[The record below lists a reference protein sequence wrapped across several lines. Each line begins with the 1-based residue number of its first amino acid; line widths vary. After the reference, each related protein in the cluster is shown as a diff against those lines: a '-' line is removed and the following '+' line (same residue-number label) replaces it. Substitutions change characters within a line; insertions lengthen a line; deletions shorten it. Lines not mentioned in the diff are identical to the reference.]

1 MDVGGKQAVARYGD
15 LYVDRVT
22 GERAVVLRGDAES
35 GGRSLMVHLVV
46 RPGGAV
52 TGAHIHPAL
61 NERFCVLEGKLG
73 TRVAGAE
80 RTLEVGEELTVP
92 AGIEHDWWNAGDTEA
107 SVLVELTPG
116 DPRFVVMIATLFGL
130 ANAGRTNDK
139 GQPGL
144 LQSTLIGREFWDVI
158 RFTARPFW
166 QQWIAFML
174 LGPIARLR
182 GLRGLYREY
191 LRPHGSVEPDAA
203 ALAAAGIDPP
213 RAAAA

>member
-1 MDVGGKQAVARYGD
+1 MNSKKPVARYGD

-35 GGRSLMVHLVV
+35 GGQSLLVHLVV

-61 NERFCVLEGKLG
+61 TERFQVLEGRLG
-73 TRVAGAE
+73 TRVAAAE
-80 RTLEVGEELTVP
+80 RTLEVGEEITVP
-92 AGIEHDWWNAGDTEA
+92 PGVEHDWWNVGTTEA

-116 DPRFVVMIATLFGL
+116 DPRFVTMIATLFGL
-130 ANAGRTNDK
+130 ANAGHTNDK

-144 LQSTLIGREFWDVI
+144 LQSVLIGEEFWDVI

-166 QQWIAFML
+166 QQRIAFAL

-182 GLRGLYREY
+182 GLRGRYQEY
-191 LRPHGSVEPDAA
+191 EDRHGSVEPDST

-213 RAAAA
+213 QRSAA